1 MRTAN
6 VLAAVC
12 GLSLFFGTSGFT
24 LIAMTVRHSMPRGM
38 SRGIPA
44 APRAAYLVPVSGV
57 RVGKMRLSSVG
68 GSNSNGGGGG
78 GGSGGGG
85 GGGGGGGDGGEEKED
100 NVPYLEVLAKA
111 GKSAKDIPADLL
123 KALQD
128 GKMPSSALYRFWELE
143 AGRMAPFLALAPFR
157 DRLLA
162 DPKFINTVLI
172 DMAVGAIFQG
182 VAEVQ
187 VRKEKFMAEA
197 DFVCAGIATAL
208 VANFAAVYYS
218 APTVVP
224 KPVSSSSN
232 ALVQFLSQCPDNA
245 FQKVAGQKGFTNL
258 QRVGALIKPMPQLFL
273 VGLGAAAS
281 GYLYTKLSMTL
292 REKSNTKKGEEAKG
306 GTITFSTIG
315 KISLAVGVYCAI
327 STNLRYQV
335 VSGIIEG
342 RIMPKVL
349 GNSVALQSAASTLV
363 RSGNTYL
370 GSYWIVEYL
379 RFMKLQK
386 VD

>member
-1 MRTAN
+1 MRTAS

-12 GLSLFFGTSGFT
+12 GLSLLFGTSGFT
-24 LIAMTVRHSMPRGM
+24 MIAITAHGMPRGM
-38 SRGIPA
+38 SRVIPA
-44 APRAAYLVPVSGV
+44 AGGSYLLPVTGMRV
-57 RVGKMRLSSVG
+57 RKMWLSSVG
-68 GSNSNGGGGG
+68 GSNANGGGG
-78 GGSGGGG
+78 SNTGGGG

-111 GKSAKDIPADLL
+111 GKSSKDIPADLL
-123 KALQD
+123 RALQD
-128 GKMPSSALYRFWELE
+128 GKITSSALYRFWELE
-143 AGRMAPFLALAPFR
+143 AGRMAPFLAIAPFR

-224 KPVSSSSN
+224 KPASSSSN

-281 GYLYTKLSMTL
+281 GYLYTKVSMTL
-292 REKSNTKKGEEAKG
+292 REKSNTNKGEEAKG
-306 GTITFSTIG
+306 GTITFATIG

-327 STNLRYQV
+327 STNLRYQI

-342 RIMPKVL
+342 RIMPKIL